1 MQCCFEEYSP
11 YLLCFYTKFG
21 YIDPILNGHYFF
33 GSRMNYV
40 IYYRV
45 STDKQGQSG
54 LGLEAQQKQVQDY
67 LSKQNDAVVLGEYV
81 EIDSGKKVDRVKLNE
96 AVAHAK
102 KAKAVLLV
110 AKLDRVARNVKL
122 FLELLDQVRI
132 EFTDLPSLGNGT
144 SDSRLVLTQ
153 LSAIAEWEAAK
164 ISERTKAA
172 LAAKKARGEPMGI
185 MGKENIKATLGKRK
199 EQADDFAKQ
208 LAAMLLPLAATM
220 SQRKLVDYLNQHG
233 VKSPTGKEWRLNS
246 LQNVL
251 KRAKA
256 LTTT

>member
-1 MQCCFEEYSP
+1 M
-11 YLLCFYTKFG
+11 K
-21 YIDPILNGHYFF
+21 
-33 GSRMNYV
+33 YV
-40 IYYRV
+40 IYFRV

-54 LGLEAQQKQVQDY
+54 LGLEAQQQQVKTY
-67 LSKQNDAVVLGEYV
+67 LQSKPDAEVVAEYV
-81 EIDSGKKVDRVKLNE
+81 EVDSGKKVNRIELTK
-96 AVAHAK
+96 AVADAK
-102 KAKAVLLV
+102 KNKAVLLV

-122 FLELLDQVRI
+122 FLDLLDQVQI
-132 EFTDLPSLGNGT
+132 EFTDLPALSNGT

-153 LSAIAEWEAAK
+153 LAAFAEWEAAK

-185 MGKENIKATLGKRK
+185 MGKENIKATNGKRK
-199 EQADDFAKQ
+199 EQADDFAKSM
-208 LAAMLLPLAATM
+208 AAMLIPLAATM

-251 KRAKA
+251 NRAKA
-256 LTTT
+256 LSEAV

>member
-1 MQCCFEEYSP
+1 M
-11 YLLCFYTKFG
+11 K
-21 YIDPILNGHYFF
+21 
-33 GSRMNYV
+33 YV

-45 STDKQGQSG
+45 SIDKQDKSG
-54 LGLEAQQKQVQDY
+54 LGLEAQQKQVNDY
-67 LSKQNDAVVLGEYV
+67 LQSKPDAVVIAEYV
-81 EIDSGKKVDRVKLNE
+81 EIDSGKKVNRIELNK
-96 AVAHAK
+96 AVVDAK
-102 KAKAVLLV
+102 KNKAVLLV

-122 FLELLDQVRI
+122 FLDLLDQVRI
-132 EFTDLPSLGNGT
+132 EFTDLPALSNGT

-153 LSAIAEWEAAK
+153 LAAFAEWEAAK

-185 MGKENIKATLGKRK
+185 MGKENIKATNGKRK

-208 LAAMLLPLAATM
+208 LAGMLIPLAATM
-220 SQRKLVDYLNQHG
+220 SQRRLVDYLNQHG

-251 KRAKA
+251 NRAKA
-256 LTTT
+256 LSKAA

>member
-1 MQCCFEEYSP
+1 MKS
-11 YLLCFYTKFG
+11 
-21 YIDPILNGHYFF
+21 
-33 GSRMNYV
+33 YV
-40 IYYRV
+40 VYYRV

-67 LSKQNDAVVLGEYV
+67 LSKQTDAIVLEKYV
-81 EIDSGKKVDRVKLNE
+81 EVASGKKVDREMLIK

-102 KAKAVLLV
+102 KAKATLLV

-122 FLELLDQVRI
+122 FLDLLDQVNI
-132 EFTDLPSLGNGT
+132 EFTDMPSLGNGS

-153 LSAIAEWEAAK
+153 LSAIAEWEAKK

-172 LAAKKARGEPMGI
+172 LAAKKARGEPMGV
-185 MGKENIKATLGKRK
+185 MGKQNIAATVGKRK
-199 EQADDFAKQ
+199 EQADVFAKEK
-208 LAAMLLPLAATM
+208 APMLLSLSETM
-220 SQRKLVDYLNQHG
+220 SQRKLVAYLNQLG
-233 VKSPTGKEWRLNS
+233 MKSPTGKDWRLNS

-256 LTTT
+256 LKEAG

>member
-1 MQCCFEEYSP
+1 M
-11 YLLCFYTKFG
+11 K
-21 YIDPILNGHYFF
+21 
-33 GSRMNYV
+33 YV

-45 STDKQGQSG
+45 STDKQDKSG
-54 LGLEAQQKQVQDY
+54 LGLEAQQKQVNDY
-67 LSKQNDAVVLGEYV
+67 LQSKPDAVVIAEYV
-81 EIDSGKKVDRVKLNE
+81 EIDSGKKVNRIELNK
-96 AVAHAK
+96 AVVDAK
-102 KAKAVLLV
+102 KNKAVLLV

-122 FLELLDQVRI
+122 FLDLLDQVRI
-132 EFTDLPSLGNGT
+132 EFTDLPALSNGT

-153 LSAIAEWEAAK
+153 LAAFAEWEAAK

-185 MGKENIKATLGKRK
+185 MGKENIKATNGKRK

-208 LAAMLLPLAATM
+208 LAGMLIPLAAAM
-220 SQRKLVDYLNQHG
+220 SQRRLVDYLNQHG

-251 KRAKA
+251 NRAKILSEA
-256 LTTT
+256 L

>member
-1 MQCCFEEYSP
+1 M
-11 YLLCFYTKFG
+11 K
-21 YIDPILNGHYFF
+21 
-33 GSRMNYV
+33 YV

-54 LGLEAQQKQVQDY
+54 LGLEAQQQQVQDY
-67 LSKQNDAVVLGEYV
+67 LSKQADATVLAEYV
-81 EIDSGKKVDRVKLNE
+81 EIDSGKKIDREKLNK

-122 FLELLDQVRI
+122 FLDLLDQVRI
-132 EFTDLPSLGNGT
+132 EFTDLPNLGNGT
-144 SDSRLVLTQ
+144 SDSRLILTQ

-172 LAAKKARGEPMGI
+172 LAAKKARGEPMGV
-185 MGKENIKATLGKRK
+185 MGRKNIEATVGKRK
-199 EQADDFAKQ
+199 EQADEFAKQ

-233 VKSPTGKEWRLNS
+233 VKSPTGKDWRLNS

-251 KRAKA
+251 QRIQILDAA
-256 LTTT
+256 